1 MIYSGIG
8 GIVRIR
14 PLAIAVCCCAV
25 LGSVQVAQAQPAQN
39 LADVKRLFVDSLG
52 QGEFPNLIREK
63 IITGLTAGGRFELT
77 LDPGMADATL
87 TGSATESQ
95 PIHYGNGN
103 GSRYEANV
111 TVRVLGKDKQVLW
124 TYEATRGRFSSK
136 RATASAA
143 QDIVKGLLKAAR
155 PQKTKS
161 K

>member
-1 MIYSGIG
+1 
-8 GIVRIR
+8 VRIG
-14 PLAIAVCCCAV
+14 LAITACCAV
-25 LGSVQVAQAQPAQN
+25 LVVAEFGRGQTQPAQN
-39 LADVKRLFVDSLG
+39 LADVRTLFVDSLG

-63 IITGLTAGGRFELT
+63 IISGLTAGGRFELT
-77 LDPGMADATL
+77 LDPSMADATL

-111 TVRVLGKDKQVLW
+111 VVKVVGKDKQQVLW
-124 TYEATRGRFSSK
+124 TYEAIKGRFSTK

-143 QDIVKGLLKAAR
+143 ADIVKSLLKAAR

-161 K
+161 R

>member
-1 MIYSGIG
+1 MRIG
-8 GIVRIR
+8 LVIT
-14 PLAIAVCCCAV
+14 PWWCAV
-25 LGSVQVAQAQPAQN
+25 LGLVQVAVVAQVAQIAQAQPAQT
-39 LADVKRLFVDSLG
+39 LGDVKTIFVESLG

-63 IITGLTAGGRFELT
+63 IISGLTTGGRFELT
-77 LDPGMADATL
+77 LDPSAADATL

-111 TVRVLGKDKQVLW
+111 AVQVVGKNKQVLW
-124 TYEATRGRFSSK
+124 TYEAIKGRFSTK

-143 QDIVKGLLKAAR
+143 ADIVKALLKAGQ
-155 PQKTKS
+155 PKKTKS